1 VTVPAALQSHFLAE
15 NARTQLVFFAKM
27 DESDAGALQLFD
39 QLHHVG
45 QRLVLHR
52 HHSDEHLIA
61 LHLEATF
68 RIRHFHRR
76 TIIVQKRV

>member
-39 QLHHVG
+39 QLH
-45 QRLVLHR
+45 LVKRKSWCSTGENSRSSNLP
-52 HHSDEHLIA
+52 SLTMSVNAWYCIV
-61 LHLEATF
+61 
-68 RIRHFHRR
+68 
-76 TIIVQKRV
+76 TIPMNT